1 MSTCVDDPS
10 AVTDCSVSKETLGF
24 ADSPAVWLEA
34 AFTRVAHNDM
44 QTLPFYRA
52 AIPVKTC
59 GFTLFEQQWVGCLL
73 TPWTLSLLVLPGPDQ
88 VWSQRTTGERLALQ
102 LPCGNVTFMVSDIAD
117 ASGQNHQYLSCSL
130 MSPIDPHMSA
140 QQALT
145 LAEQSAR
152 MALSLPV
159 VDANAPRNL
168 SRRALFLRG
177 NA

>member
-1 MSTCVDDPS
+1 MSTSVDDPS
-10 AVTDCSVSKETLGF
+10 VVADRSLSGETVGF

-34 AFTRVAHNDM
+34 AFTRVAHSDM
-44 QTLPFYRA
+44 QSLPFYRA

-88 VWSQRTTGERLALQ
+88 VWERRMTGERLALQ

>member
-1 MSTCVDDPS
+1 MSLSIDDPA
-10 AVTDCSVSKETLGF
+10 AVTDSAVSEETLGF

-34 AFTRVAHNDM
+34 AFTHVAQSDM

-52 AIPVKTC
+52 TIPVKTC

-88 VWSQRTTGERLALQ
+88 VWSRRTIGERLALQ
-102 LPCGNVTFMVSDIAD
+102 LPCGNVTFVVSNIAD

-130 MSPIDPHMSA
+130 MSPIDPHMAA

-159 VDANAPRNL
+159 VDVNAPRNL
-168 SRRALFLRG
+168 SRRTLFLRG